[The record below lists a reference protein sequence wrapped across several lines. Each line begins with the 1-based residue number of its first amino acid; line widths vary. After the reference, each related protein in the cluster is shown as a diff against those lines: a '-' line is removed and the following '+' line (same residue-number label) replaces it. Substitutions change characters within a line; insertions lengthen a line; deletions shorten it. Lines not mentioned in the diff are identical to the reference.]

1 MVGVVHGFFGYLL
14 FNLASAQFNLHNCG
28 LELGHAPACA
38 PLRDAE
44 APKAATVG
52 FVFGALAASAIY
64 WIKKQRDQRMQ
75 PNKVSHPREWAI
87 WTRLDRKRRGFV
99 TRKDIRSLCYR
110 FESDEHADHL
120 SKMLDPYGMDY
131 ITFRV
136 FIRHFKAVQMM
147 RQAARLKLWHRCC
160 GIGVAGNVAGHMAQA
175 GEAGQESHSAQKPA
189 ALFVFYVPPHPYTV
203 SDFQAD
209 KRRLEQFPVTYAVI
223 EYPKLPGACKVQVEP
238 ELGLLVDIV
247 YSKDRRKVDH
257 LVPRRVA
264 AFNDCSI
271 RSLEGANKLSMK
283 KNWGHASKG
292 ISLRSFPI
300 DSFARG
306 SFVDFLALV
315 SYMKRDGEVYQYSVK
330 APARNYLLFH
340 QPLLDWIVEQMNE
353 QKDTDKWEEIW
364 PQLQQGDYPTSSWIA
379 LGAGEYTDYGSTHFL
394 QPLDEIVV
402 VVYDERLMPDGPDM
416 TAVLGMFQDNPP
428 PDGAVMLHQT
438 FV

>member
-1 MVGVVHGFFGYLL
+1 
-14 FNLASAQFNLHNCG
+14 
-28 LELGHAPACA
+28 
-38 PLRDAE
+38 
-44 APKAATVG
+44 
-52 FVFGALAASAIY
+52 
-64 WIKKQRDQRMQ
+64 MQ

-110 FESDEHADHL
+110 FESDEHPDHL
-120 SKMLDPYGMDY
+120 SKLLDPYGMDY
-131 ITFRV
+131 ITFRT
-136 FIRHFKAVQMM
+136 FIKHFKAVQMM
-147 RQAARLKLWHRCC
+147 RQAARLKLWHRYC

-189 ALFVFYVPPHPYTV
+189 ALFVYYVPPHPYTV

-209 KRRLEQFPVTYAVI
+209 KRRLEEFPVTYAVI

-247 YSKDRRKVDH
+247 YSKDRKKVDH

-300 DSFARG
+300 DSFAPG
-306 SFVDFLALV
+306 TFVDHLALV

-394 QPLDEIVV
+394 KPLDEIVV
-402 VVYDERLMPDGPDM
+402 VVYDERQMPDGPDM
-416 TAVLGMFQDNPP
+416 TSVLGMFEDNPP